1 MRLRVPS
8 PGPAGTLGRMSD
20 LSTAVSMT
28 ADAAQRLA
36 ADLPDLLGRRGW
48 TVGTAESL
56 TGGTI
61 ASVLAAAPSAQEWLR
76 GAVVAYT
83 PEVKFGLLGVREGP
97 VVTEE
102 CARTMAT
109 TTARLLGADLV
120 VAVTGVGGPDP
131 DEGEPAGT
139 VWFAVAAPDGVRT
152 AKEVFAGDPPD
163 ILTATTERAIRMLRE
178 TAARE

>member
-1 MRLRVPS
+1 
-8 PGPAGTLGRMSD
+8 MSD
-20 LSTAVSMT
+20 LSTAVSAT
-28 ADAAQRLA
+28 ADAAQRIA
-36 ADLPDLLGRRGW
+36 ADLGDLLDRRGW

-61 ASVLAAAPSAQEWLR
+61 ASVLAAAPSAQDWLR

-83 PEVKFGLLGVREGP
+83 PEVKFELLGVPEGP

-109 TTARLLGADLV
+109 SSARLLGADLV
-120 VAVTGVGGPDP
+120 VAVTGVGGPEP
-131 DEGEPAGT
+131 AEGEPAGT

-152 AKEVFAGDPPD
+152 ERIVFDGDPAD
-163 ILTATTERAIRMLRE
+163 VLTATTEHAIRMVRD
-178 TAARE
+178 TAARD

>member
-1 MRLRVPS
+1 
-8 PGPAGTLGRMSD
+8 MSD
-20 LSTAVSMT
+20 LSTAVTTT

-36 ADLPDLLGRRGW
+36 ADLPDLLERRGW

-83 PEVKFGLLGVREGP
+83 PQVKYDLLGVPEGP
-97 VVTEE
+97 VVTEQ

-109 TTARLLGADLV
+109 SSARLLGADLV
-120 VAVTGVGGPDP
+120 VAVTGVGGPEP

-139 VWFAVAAPDGVRT
+139 VWFAVATPEGVR
-152 AKEVFAGDPPD
+152 AEKRVFEGDPPD
-163 ILTATTERAIRMLRE
+163 VLTATTEHAIAMLRD
-178 TAARE
+178 TARCD

>member
-1 MRLRVPS
+1 V
-8 PGPAGTLGRMSD
+8 RMSD
-20 LSTAVSMT
+20 LSSAVSAT
-28 ADAAQRLA
+28 ADAAERLA
-36 ADLPDLLGRRGW
+36 ADLPDLLARRGW

-61 ASVLAAAPSAQEWLR
+61 ASLLAAAPSAQEWLR

-83 PEVKFGLLGVREGP
+83 PAVKFDLLGVPEGP

-109 TTARLLGADLV
+109 STARLLGADLV
-120 VAVTGVGGPDP
+120 VAVTGVGGPEP
-131 DEGEPAGT
+131 DEGQPAGT

-152 AKEVFAGDPPD
+152 ERKVFGGEPPEV
-163 ILTATTERAIRMLRE
+163 LTATTEHAISLLRD
-178 TAARE
+178 TAARD

>member
-1 MRLRVPS
+1 MPNRVRR
-8 PGPAGTLGRMSD
+8 GTLGGMSD
-20 LSTAVSMT
+20 LSTAVSTT

-36 ADLPDLLGRRGW
+36 ADLPDLLGRHGW

-83 PEVKFGLLGVREGP
+83 PEVKFGLLGVPEGP

-120 VAVTGVGGPDP
+120 VAVTGVGGPEP

-163 ILTATTERAIRMLRE
+163 VLTATTEHAIGMLRE